1 MDNPSLMGF
10 GTFKVDNS
18 EKVGSIF
25 SASQVRQCSSRQR
38 RQRRRFCIFTRCIIF
53 RNMRGV
59 RQQSV
64 DTEGIFQPSKVFAVF
79 YPLPSETSPEGSL
92 ERILHGPPQSDYSP
106 KFSQLAG
113 ILERRELYAESFT
126 WRIHHIL
133 L

>member
-18 EKVGSIF
+18 EKVGLIF
-25 SASQVRQCSSRQR
+25 SASQVRQCSSRQRRQQRQR

-64 DTEGIFQPSKVFAVF
+64 DTEGIFQQPSKVFAVF
-79 YPLPSETSPEGSL
+79 YPPLPPETSPEG
-92 ERILHGPPQSDYSP
+92 
-106 KFSQLAG
+106 
-113 ILERRELYAESFT
+113 T
-126 WRIHHIL
+126 
-133 L
+133 